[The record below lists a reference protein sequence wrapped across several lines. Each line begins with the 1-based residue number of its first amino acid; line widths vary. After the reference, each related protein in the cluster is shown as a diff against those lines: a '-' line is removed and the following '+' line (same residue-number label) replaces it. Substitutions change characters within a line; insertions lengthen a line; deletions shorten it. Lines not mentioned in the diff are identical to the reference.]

1 MPIIETEFMEMT
13 RDLDLEAFWAENDQC
28 MAFTTAKP
36 RCPVSFSPDDHWIFE
51 FVAVPSTVRYYFD
64 KPYRDDLHRAV
75 NRITLAYVG
84 KAFFDEDTFA
94 HDPKRIENLFGCEFT
109 YHEGST
115 PWLTPVTE
123 DPDEFARALDRAV
136 ETDLE
141 TWALPDAFR
150 QEWKPAAEGKPLPKL
165 GTGSRGPATI
175 MTSVLRPGNG
185 LLLDGGPPHLM
196 RRFRDILAEK
206 MVTFNLVLAPS
217 AATTSRAGGSP
228 TTTARFSPT
237 LYAEYCAPVLHR
249 AGRAAPRRRQPLPT
263 LRQRHGPPARPAV
276 RPGHPRG
283 ELRAGSRRG
292 PHPRQD
298 AGRLDPRADAALP
311 PAQRQPGRN
320 PCAWPRISAKPE
332 KAAGWKSR
340 PPVRW
345 RQVRA

>member
-1 MPIIETEFMEMT
+1 MPIIESEFLELT
-13 RDLDLEAFWAENDQC
+13 RDLDLEAFWAENSRC

-64 KPYRDDLHRAV
+64 KPYLDDLHRAV

-123 DPDEFARALDRAV
+123 DPDEFARVLDRAV

-150 QEWKPAAEGKPLPKL
+150 QEWETRAAEGKPLPKL

-175 MTSVLRPGNG
+175 MTSVLRPETVFYWTV
-185 LLLDGGPPHLM
+185 DHPHLM

-206 MVTFNLVLAPS
+206 MVAFPHLTPS
-217 AATTSRAGGSP
+217 ATTSRAGGLAV
-228 TTTARFSPT
+228 TARSSAHSTPST
-237 LYAEYCAPVLHR
+237 V
-249 AGRAAPRRRQPLPT
+249 RRCCTACWTRL
-263 LRQRHGPPARPAV
+263 RPAT
-276 RPGHPRG
+276 PTATNTPT
-283 ELRAGSRRG
+283 APWATCSTSST
-292 PHPRQD
+292 PW
-298 AGRLDPRADAALP
+298 A
-311 PAQRQPGRN
+311 
-320 PCAWPRISAKPE
+320 SA
-332 KAAGWKSR
+332 R
-340 PPVRW
+340 
-345 RQVRA
+345 